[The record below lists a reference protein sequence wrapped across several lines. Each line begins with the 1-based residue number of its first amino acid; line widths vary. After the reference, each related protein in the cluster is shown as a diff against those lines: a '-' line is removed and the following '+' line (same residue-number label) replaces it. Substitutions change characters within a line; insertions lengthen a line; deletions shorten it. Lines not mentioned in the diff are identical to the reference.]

1 MKPVLLTALAL
12 LLLPPAAM
20 ADFEA
25 KEGTFLAV
33 ELKYVAKGKE
43 PVVVRT
49 SSLADT
55 EMTLPL
61 QVSDERIWPV
71 SISAIHSKT
80 LITSI
85 HVTVPE
91 ETPRLTTQQAREHA
105 PIIVGRSPMLEVYL
119 PAKLNDNLTVVE
131 TNTYLLTL
139 RIRAL

>member
-1 MKPVLLTALAL
+1 MKPLLLTALAL
-12 LLLPPAAM
+12 LLLPLAAM

-85 HVTVPE
+85 HVSVPE
-91 ETPRLTTQQAREHA
+91 EIPRLTTQQAKEHA
-105 PIIVGRSPMLEVYL
+105 QVIVGRSPMLEVYL